1 MKKRFGAMLLVV
13 VMMLAGCGKGT
24 EPVSGP
30 DGITPTESSMPTEA
44 IEKETETS
52 APVSTKVPEKDKE
65 VSEKPDEVTTPTE
78 APVKA
83 EEAVTPMV
91 TPAET
96 PEKTEEVDVT
106 VTNSLHEIQN
116 NEKTV
121 FGRRHDA
128 LDTVNA
134 YAGEVSL
141 PYYVGRDNTEA
152 VNYLKQNKTPS
163 DGCLYLGMPMYLPAK
178 MTSDVVY
185 AEVSDTSVAKI
196 EGNELI
202 GLKQGKF
209 VLRTY
214 DASKNLLEEKNYYCT
229 TYNDSKD
236 KKESLLSF
244 SGSLSDY
251 TNVREITYW
260 KTAIKTIQDMCFC
273 LEARNFLYDFS
284 KEPEMGCIWNVSEL
298 EEHWTWTPA
307 AETIYEM
314 SGGVCIQVA
323 QLAAYMLAEDYE
335 DWGAILIE
343 GNQGHIF
350 NWFYEDGYYYLFD
363 FTQVISENH
372 AYMDSR
378 NFFRDYSKY
387 VVKCQSIEEIKEY
400 CTTKKVDLSQNYTI
414 YMYSCHGYDFL
425 PCNVN
430 TGMSDSNAVLNNT
443 WDGDHIKIRF
453 QDIVMEDMVVL
464 WENPESTPIVWDG
477 VELDRVSKDIPYV
490 YGREEYIYR
499 HGY

>member
-1 MKKRFGAMLLVV
+1 MKKRFGVMLLVAT
-13 VMMLAGCGKGT
+13 MMLAGCGKGT
-24 EPVSGP
+24 EPVAGP
-30 DGITPTESSMPTEA
+30 DGSAPTEA

-52 APVSTKVPEKDKE
+52 APVTTKATEKDKE
-65 VSEKPDEVTTPTE
+65 VSDKPDEVTTPT
-78 APVKA
+78 
-83 EEAVTPMV
+83 
-91 TPAET
+91 ET
-96 PEKTEEVDVT
+96 PEKTEEVDVP

-128 LDTVNA
+128 LD
-134 YAGEVSL
+134 
-141 PYYVGRDNTEA
+141 
-152 VNYLKQNKTPS
+152 
-163 DGCLYLGMPMYLPAK
+163 
-178 MTSDVVY
+178 
-185 AEVSDTSVAKI
+185 
-196 EGNELI
+196 
-202 GLKQGKF
+202 
-209 VLRTY
+209 
-214 DASKNLLEEKNYYCT
+214 
-229 TYNDSKD
+229 SKD

-251 TNVREITYW
+251 GNVREITYW

-273 LEARNFLYDFS
+273 LETRNFVYDFN
-284 KEPEMGCIWNVSEL
+284 KEPEMGYLWNVTDDL
-298 EEHWTWTPA
+298 ERWTWTPA

-335 DWGAILIE
+335 DWGAIQIE

-363 FTQVISENH
+363 FTQVISENYE
-372 AYMDSR
+372 YMNHR
-378 NFFRDYSKY
+378 ILFRDYSKY
-387 VVKCQSIEEIKEY
+387 VVKCQSMEEIKEY
-400 CTTKKVDLSQNYTI
+400 CTTKKVDLSQNYAI

-453 QDIVMEDMVVL
+453 QDIVMEDLVVL
-464 WENPESTPIVWDG
+464 WENPKSTPIVWEG
-477 VELDRVSKDIPYV
+477 VELDKVSKDIPYV